1 MNSLFNVLTYVL
13 FILMWHIVPI
23 FYWMLHVVIIGK
35 KFFLMLWISD
45 LSCIFVLVL
54 INDMAEF
61 V

>member
-1 MNSLFNVLTYVL
+1 MCCHFNVVYCSHFLLDVTCRDY
-13 FILMWHIVPI
+13 
-23 FYWMLHVVIIGK
+23 GK
-35 KFFLMLWISD
+35 KVFLMLWISD